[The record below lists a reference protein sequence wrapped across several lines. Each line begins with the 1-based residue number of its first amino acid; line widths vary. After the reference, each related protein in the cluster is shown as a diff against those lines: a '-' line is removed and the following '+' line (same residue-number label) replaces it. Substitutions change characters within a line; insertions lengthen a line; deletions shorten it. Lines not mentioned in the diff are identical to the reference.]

1 MSAARLNVI
10 SHFDKSPWFR
20 CTANPKA
27 VYTQYAGRLVLHDI
41 GNDVVDEYWTLR
53 RSVGLFDVPE
63 KPLEIRGRQA
73 TAFLNRVLT
82 RPVDRL
88 RVGRGSYGLLCHQ
101 GGGLVCDGILFR
113 LDEDRYW
120 YVHADA
126 DVYLWLVALAQDYA
140 VEIHDPRSW
149 VLQVQGPD
157 SLRVLERA
165 CDGGPPHEFR
175 YFDAFEGRMG
185 GQPVLVSR
193 TGWSAELGFEVY
205 NMDADVDGPALWDH
219 LIAAGAEFGIA
230 GLSQKSMNIRR
241 IEGGILNYA
250 TDMDWNTTPYDMG
263 LGMFVDLDSHDFI
276 GRDALRQASK
286 QTRFTGFKI
295 ADGRVAY
302 GTPLLSGDTMLGRV
316 TAFERSP
323 YLECGVGFALF
334 DEPGSLT
341 ATGLTVVDRDGERQS
356 VELVEPPFY
365 DAEKNIPRGLPA
377 TDGAVEPGE
386 KGND

>member
-20 CTANPKA
+20 CTANPQA

-41 GNDVVDEYWTLR
+41 GNDIVDEYWALR

-63 KPLEIRGRQA
+63 KPLEIRGPEA
-73 TAFLNRVLT
+73 LPFLNRVLT

-140 VEIHDPRSW
+140 VEIRDPRSW

-157 SLRVLERA
+157 SLKVLERA

-175 YFDAFEGRMG
+175 YFDAFEGSMG

-205 NMDADVDGPALWDH
+205 NLDADVDGPALWDH
-219 LIAAGAEFGIA
+219 LIAAGDEFGMQ
-230 GLSQKSMNIRR
+230 GLSQKAMNIRR

-250 TDMDWNTTPYDMG
+250 TDMDWQTTPFDMG
-263 LGMFVDLDSHDFI
+263 LGMFVDLDSHDFV
-276 GRDALRQASK
+276 GRDALCKAPREPRFCGFRTASS
-286 QTRFTGFKI
+286 RI
-295 ADGRVAY
+295 AY
-302 GTPLLSGDTMLGRV
+302 GAPLIAGDTPVGRV
-316 TAFERSP
+316 TAFDVSP

-334 DEPGSLT
+334 DDPASLSTT
-341 ATGLTVVDRDGERQS
+341 ALTITDRDGERQA
-356 VELVEPPFY
+356 VELVALPFY

-377 TDGAVEPGE
+377 SDGAVV
-386 KGND
+386 